1 MEPITVTV
9 CAGTT
14 CVLMGGSNLL
24 MLEEQLPEHLV
35 GRVKVKGARCLERC
49 DGSHPNE
56 APYVLIDGELLAD
69 ATLPR
74 ILARL
79 EALAASREG

>member
-1 MEPITVTV
+1 MEPIIVTV

-14 CVLMGGSNLL
+14 CVVMGGSNLL
-24 MLEEQLPEHLV
+24 MLEEQLPQHLR
-35 GRVKVKGARCLERC
+35 GRVKVKGARCLELC

-56 APYVLIDGELLAD
+56 APYVKINGELLVD

-79 EALAASREG
+79 ETLAAASEV